1 MTALI
6 AARGISAGYRGP
18 RVIRDVSITVNE
30 GEIVGILGAN
40 GAGKSTSLRALVGEI
55 ELISGQ
61 VEWLGR
67 PTAKPLHM
75 RVREGLGYV
84 PEDRSVFPA
93 LTVEGNLRVG
103 RGSVDQALAH
113 FPELKP
119 HLRRSAGALSGGQ
132 QQMVTLG
139 RVLAANPRV
148 LVVDELSQGLAP
160 VLVRRL
166 FRALVQASQRGV
178 GILVV
183 EQHAQLIM
191 EIADRVMVMKRGAVV
206 AAGTT
211 AELSADMDAL
221 RAMYLGSATV
231 IDTGEQLKD
240 GEDGQRQR
248 MPDGGEPSSY

>member
-6 AARGISAGYRGP
+6 AARSISAGYRGP
-18 RVIRDVSITVNE
+18 RVINDVSISVDE

-55 ELISGQ
+55 ELMSGQ
-61 VEWLGR
+61 VEWLGQ
-67 PTAKPLHM
+67 PTAKPLHV

-84 PEDRSVFPA
+84 PEDRSVFPG

-103 RGSVDQALAH
+103 RGSVEQALGH
-113 FPELKP
+113 FPELEP
-119 HLRRSAGALSGGQ
+119 HLGRRAGALSGGQ

-166 FRALVQASQRGV
+166 FRALVQASQRGA

-191 EIADRVMVMKRGAVV
+191 EIADRVMVMKRGAMV

-211 AELSADMDAL
+211 SELSADMGAL
-221 RAMYLGSATV
+221 KAMYLGSATAS
-231 IDTGEQLKD
+231 DTRERP
-240 GEDGQRQR
+240 EDGGGG
-248 MPDGGEPSSY
+248 DGHPIPGRTAPGSY